1 MNIPL
6 LAARNVTR
14 NKLRTVLTTLGV
26 AVTVLTFVLIRT
38 VVAAWYVGVEAASK
52 DRLATRH
59 KVSFIMQ
66 LPKHYADTVR
76 QVPGVQATTWAQWFG
91 AKEANHPDEFF
102 ATLAVDP
109 KTTLDVYDE
118 LVVPE
123 EQKQAWLENRQGML
137 VGDVIAKKFNWKVGD
152 RVNLTGTIYPGD
164 WQFEVSAIYTAARK
178 SIDRSSVFFHWDYL
192 NESLPEKRR
201 DQVGWIVSR
210 IDDPAKSPQIS
221 SAIDQIFDSRDVQT
235 LTQSERD
242 LNNSFL
248 GMMSAIL
255 GALDIVSVVILAIMG
270 LILGNTIAMGVR
282 ERTTEYGVMRALG
295 FSPRHIAIF
304 VLGEAFTLGIAGGVV
319 GLAIA
324 YPFVNQGVGLAI
336 EENMGAFFPYFR
348 ILPDTAIAAMVMALL
363 LAVIAAIIPAW
374 QASRLKTIDA
384 LRQVG

>member
-1 MNIPL
+1 M

-26 AVTVLTFVLIRT
+26 AVTVLTFLLIRT
-38 VVAAWYVGVEAASK
+38 VVAAWYVGVDAASK
-52 DRLATRH
+52 DRIATRH

-66 LPKHYADTVR
+66 LPKHYAETVR

-91 AKEANHPDEFF
+91 GKEPNHEGEFF
-102 ATLAVDP
+102 ATLAVDA

-123 EQKQAWLENRQGML
+123 DQKRAWLEDRQGIL
-137 VGDVIAKKFNWKVGD
+137 AGDVIARKFGWKVGD
-152 RVNLTGTIYPGD
+152 RVNLSGTIYPGD
-164 WQFEVSAIYTAARK
+164 WQFTVDAIYSAARK
-178 SIDRSSVFFHWDYL
+178 SIDRSTVFFHWDYL
-192 NESLPEKRR
+192 NESLPEARR
-201 DQVGWIVSR
+201 DRVGWIVSR
-210 IDDPAKSPQIS
+210 IDDPGKSAAIQ
-221 SAIDQIFDSRDVQT
+221 SAIDNTFDSRDIQT
-235 LTQSERD
+235 LSQSERD

-248 GMMSAIL
+248 GMMSAVL
-255 GALDIVSVVILAIMG
+255 GALDIVSVVILVIMG

-295 FSPRHIAIF
+295 FSPRHIATF
-304 VLGEAFTLGIAGGVV
+304 VLSEAFTLGIAGGAL

-324 YPFVNQGVGLAI
+324 YPFINHGVGAAI

-348 ILPDTAIAAMVMALL
+348 ILPDTAITAMILAVL
-363 LAVIAAIIPAW
+363 LALVGSVIPAW
-374 QASRLKTIDA
+374 QASRLRTIDA

>member
-1 MNIPL
+1 M

-26 AVTVLTFVLIRT
+26 AVTVITFLLIRT

-52 DRLATRH
+52 DRIATRH

-91 AKEANHPDEFF
+91 GKEPNHEGEFF
-102 ATLAVDP
+102 ATLAVDA

-123 EQKQAWLENRQGML
+123 DQKKNWLEDRQGIL
-137 VGDVIAKKFNWKVGD
+137 AGDVIAKKFGWKVGD
-152 RVNLTGTIYPGD
+152 RVNLSGTIYPGD
-164 WQFEVSAIYTAARK
+164 WQFTVDAIYTAARK
-178 SIDRSSVFFHWDYL
+178 SIDRSTVYFHWDYL
-192 NESLPEKRR
+192 NDSLPEQRR
-201 DQVGWIVSR
+201 DKVGWIVSR
-210 IDDPAKSPQIS
+210 IDDPSKSAAIQS
-221 SAIDQIFDSRDVQT
+221 SIDAIFDSRDIQT
-235 LTQSERD
+235 LSQSERD

-248 GMMSAIL
+248 GMMSAVL
-255 GALDIVSVVILAIMG
+255 GALDIVSVVILVIMG

-295 FSPRHIAIF
+295 FSPRHIATF
-304 VLGEAFTLGIAGGVV
+304 VLSEAFTLGIAGGAL

-324 YPFVNQGVGLAI
+324 YPFINQGVGLAI

-348 ILPDTAIAAMVMALL
+348 ILPDTAITAMILALL
-363 LAVIAAIIPAW
+363 LALIGSVIPAW
-374 QASRLKTIDA
+374 QASRLRTIDA

>member
-52 DRLATRH
+52 DRIATRH

-66 LPKHYADTVR
+66 VPKNYADTIR
-76 QVPGVQATTWAQWFG
+76 QVPGVQAATWAQWFG
-91 AKEANHPDEFF
+91 GKEPNHEGEFF

-109 KTTLDVYDE
+109 KTTLEVYDE

-123 EQKQAWLENRQGML
+123 EQKKAWLENRQGIL
-137 VGDVIAKKFNWKVGD
+137 AGDVIAKKFGWKVGD
-152 RVNLTGTIYPGD
+152 RVNLVGTIYPGD

-178 SIDRSSVFFHWDYL
+178 SIDRSTVYFHWDYL
-192 NESLPEKRR
+192 NESLPEQRR
-201 DQVGWIVSR
+201 DKVGWIVSR
-210 IDDPAKSPQIS
+210 IDDPGKSATIQAS
-221 SAIDQIFDSRDVQT
+221 IDQTFDARDIQT
-235 LTQSERD
+235 LSQSERD

-248 GMMSAIL
+248 GMMSAVL
-255 GALDIVSVVILAIMG
+255 GALDIVSVVILIIMG

-295 FSPRHIAIF
+295 FSPRHIATF
-304 VLGEAFTLGIAGGVV
+304 VLGEAFTLGIAGGAV

-348 ILPDTAIAAMVMALL
+348 ILPDTAIAAMVMALV
-363 LAVIAAIIPAW
+363 LALVAAVIPAW
-374 QASRLKTIDA
+374 QASRLRTIDA

>member
-26 AVTVLTFVLIRT
+26 AVTVLTFLLIRT

-52 DRLATRH
+52 DRIATRH

-76 QVPGVQATTWAQWFG
+76 QVPGVQAATWAQWFG
-91 AKEANHPDEFF
+91 GKEPNHEGEFF
-102 ATLAVDP
+102 ATLAVEA

-123 EQKQAWLENRQGML
+123 DQKRAWLEDRQGIL
-137 VGDVIAKKFNWKVGD
+137 AGDVIAKKFGWKVGD
-152 RVNLTGTIYPGD
+152 RVNLSGTIYPGD
-164 WQFEVSAIYTAARK
+164 WQFTVDAIYTAARK
-178 SIDRSSVFFHWDYL
+178 SIDRSTVFFHWDYL
-192 NESLPEKRR
+192 NESLPEARR
-201 DQVGWIVSR
+201 DRVGWIVSR
-210 IDDPAKSPQIS
+210 IDDPAKSAAIQ
-221 SAIDQIFDSRDVQT
+221 SAIDATFDSRDIQT
-235 LTQSERD
+235 LSQSERD

-248 GMMSAIL
+248 GMMSAVL
-255 GALDIVSVVILAIMG
+255 GALDIVSVVILVIMG

-295 FSPRHIAIF
+295 FTPRHIATF
-304 VLGEAFTLGIAGGVV
+304 VLSEAFTLGIAGGAL

-324 YPFVNQGVGLAI
+324 YPFVNQGVGAAI

-348 ILPDTAIAAMVMALL
+348 ILPDTAITAMI
-363 LAVIAAIIPAW
+363 LAVVLALVGSIIPAW
-374 QASRLKTIDA
+374 QASRLRTIDA